1 MRTNG
6 KKPAEGT
13 VKREERIA
21 SEFLTKR
28 FNKEPLYEPLG
39 NSTPPDFS
47 IDGTAFEVRR
57 LNQRYLNQVGTAEG
71 LEQVDIPLNLALH
84 KELSKIPF
92 SEEGGTIF
100 WGSKFK
106 RPLQGKIG
114 SIVNQLAESARE
126 YYEEGSRKP
135 KEIAVGGV
143 VLDLFASGASTGKAL
158 RMGYTSDDDSGGM
171 LGDIY
176 PTSIRLALQDKIAKT
191 KDIAAGFDR
200 WVLVLV
206 DEVLPGMMESN
217 DVGSLNLN
225 LGHFNSI
232 VIIDPTTTSLALEH
246 PEASLKLY
254 EQIQQR
260 AHELYEKRGR
270 KHGHDLDDWLKAE
283 VEPSSPLE
291 TSG

>member
-1 MRTNG
+1 
-6 KKPAEGT
+6 

-57 LNQRYLNQVGTAEG
+57 LNQRYLDHVGTAEG

-92 SEEGGTIF
+92 SEGGGTIF

-114 SIVNQLAESARE
+114 SIVNQLAYFVRE

-191 KDIAAGFDR
+191 NGIAAGFDR

-206 DEVLPGMMESN
+206 DEVLSGMMESS

-232 VIIDPTTTSLALEH
+232 VIIDPTTTSLALEY
-246 PEASLKLY
+246 PEGSLKLH
-254 EQIQQR
+254 EQIQRR
-260 AHELYEKRGR
+260 AHELYEKRSR

-283 VEPSSPLE
+283 AEPSSP
-291 TSG
+291 S